1 MLACAVTALAYGI
14 LHWTSPAPL
23 RFAALTVLALVT
35 SRMRVKLPGLTGVM
49 AMNLPFLL
57 MLVAEAGFSASLLV
71 ALLCGVVQSFSS
83 ASKPKPVQLMF
94 NAATLLNAIAIASL
108 LFASFTKSG
117 FSIFVAILVA
127 ALGYYLANT
136 VPVTI
141 VLWLAE
147 GRKPLPTWA
156 RMAELSVPCYLLSAA
171 VAAVTCCG
179 LKGAV
184 WSAPLGLLAAMFLT
198 WRSYSAYFSLNM
210 LKAKSATSSTA

>member
-1 MLACAVTALAYGI
+1 MKSLSVAARTWIAFVLACAVTALAYGI

-108 LFASFTKSG
+108 L
-117 FSIFVAILVA
+117 A